1 MSIFMI
7 DIDLDIYK
15 ISSSKLIV
23 GKFYG
28 LIHVLE
34 NNQLRS
40 ISSLSIFGRLFWYS
54 VKCILIFVVQFD
66 FNS

>member
-40 ISSLSIFGRLFWYS
+40 ISSLSIFGKLFWS
-54 VKCILIFVVQFD
+54 GT
-66 FNS
+66 

>member
-34 NNQLRS
+34 NIL
-40 ISSLSIFGRLFWYS
+40 FGRLFWS
-54 VKCILIFVVQFD
+54 GT
-66 FNS
+66 

>member
-7 DIDLDIYK
+7 DIALDIYK
-15 ISSSKLIV
+15 ITSSKLIV
-23 GKFYG
+23 GKLYG

-40 ISSLSIFGRLFWYS
+40 ISSLSIFGRLFWS
-54 VKCILIFVVQFD
+54 GT
-66 FNS
+66 

>member
-54 VKCILIFVVQFD
+54 VKCISIFVVQFD